1 MKFKISLILIL
12 VSFTGFSQIEPKI
25 YICNSTNIS
34 KLHFEFDKGIYY
46 FKPLKDT
53 KECNVFF
60 FNNSTIQLFNN
71 DSIITWVVVQQHSLK
86 DGGLRLISDLN
97 GKESDFF
104 TIYSDRIERES
115 FDESVS
121 INFKYTYENVT
132 IKNICK

>member
-1 MKFKISLILIL
+1 
-12 VSFTGFSQIEPKI
+12 
-25 YICNSTNIS
+25 
-34 KLHFEFDKGIYY
+34 
-46 FKPLKDT
+46 
-53 KECNVFF
+53 VFF

-71 DSIITWVVVQQHSLK
+71 DSIITWDVVQQHSLK